1 MLLLQADGGVLLRR
15 LGGSNG
21 SGVAKNGC
29 YLKVHY
35 TGRLVDNGSSSAG
48 AASAGALAP
57 AASPNSS
64 SSSRGSSKDG
74 DSAGSGEEM
83 AGNTFASYRYCFHSK
98 SITALRTISKNQ
110 K

>member
-48 AASAGALAP
+48 AASAAP
-57 AASPNSS
+57 APASPNSS

-74 DSAGSGEEM
+74 DSAESGEEM